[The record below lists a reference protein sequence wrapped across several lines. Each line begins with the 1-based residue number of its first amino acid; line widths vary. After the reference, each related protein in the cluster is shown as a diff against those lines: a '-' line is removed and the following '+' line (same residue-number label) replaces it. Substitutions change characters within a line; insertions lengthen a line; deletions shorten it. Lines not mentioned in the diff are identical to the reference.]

1 MQRKRD
7 AMDNRVEGFRQTLD
21 SERVSPFM
29 YGVLALICALLV
41 TDGFGTQAMGFVA
54 PVITKAWALKKG
66 AIAGAITM
74 GLVGVMIG
82 ACGVTPLADRI
93 GARRIL
99 VACAL
104 AYGVLMAATCLVK
117 DLPSLTWMRFF
128 TGVALGGAMPAGIA
142 LVSEYSPTRLRAT
155 LVTTVV
161 CGFSIGGA
169 LGGFA
174 STMLIGR
181 FGWPAVFVAGG
192 IAPVLLAPL
201 LWLLLPESLP
211 RVLIGKASALA
222 MASVGKIAPRWIPGS
237 APAAGDL
244 TRHVPVVGL
253 FEGGLALTTVLLW
266 VLYFL
271 NLMVLYTLSNYLPTI
286 ITGAGMPPSTANFAT
301 SFYQLAGV
309 PGALVCSYL
318 CDRVGSRLILPTV
331 FLGTSVFCFLIGAAG
346 QNPGLVVGA
355 ASAAGLFVVGGQAGA
370 NAFVGNF
377 YPSHVRATGIGWAL
391 GIGRLGTILGSY
403 VIGKLLE
410 AGATPHTL
418 FEICAVPGLF
428 SATVIWIVASRN
440 RSAAGPAALATAHAK
455 A

>member
-1 MQRKRD
+1 
-7 AMDNRVEGFRQTLD
+7 MDTRIAGFRQTLD
-21 SERVSPFM
+21 AGKVTGFT
-29 YGVLALICALLV
+29 YFILGLIALLLV
-41 TDGFGTQAMGFVA
+41 TDGFGTQAIGFVA
-54 PVITKAWALKKG
+54 PVIGKAWGLKKG
-66 AIAGAITM
+66 VIAGAITM

-99 VACAL
+99 IACAL
-104 AYGVLMAATCLVK
+104 AYGVLMAATSQVH
-117 DLPSLTWMRFF
+117 DLQGLIWMRFF

-155 LVTTVV
+155 LVTVAV

-174 STMLIGR
+174 ASMLTAR
-181 FGWPAVFVAGG
+181 FGWPSVFIAGG
-192 IAPVLLAPL
+192 IAPIVLAPFL
-201 LWLLLPESLP
+201 YLWLPESLP
-211 RVLIGKASALA
+211 RVLIGKAGAIA
-222 MASVGKIAPRWIPGS
+222 MTSVGKIAPRWSPGT
-237 APAAGDL
+237 APASGEV

-253 FEGGLALTTVLLW
+253 FQDGNAAPTVLIW
-266 VLYFL
+266 VLYFM

-286 ITGAGMPPSTANFAT
+286 ITGAGMPMSTANAAT

-318 CDRVGSRLILPTV
+318 CDRAGSRLILPVV
-331 FLGTSVFCFLIGAAG
+331 FLGTSVFCFLIGSAG
-346 QNPGLVVGA
+346 SNPGLVIAGA
-355 ASAAGLFVVGGQAGA
+355 SMAGLFVVGGQAGA

-391 GIGRLGTILGSY
+391 GIGRLGTILGSF

-410 AGATPHTL
+410 AGADAHTL
-418 FEICAVPGLF
+418 FELCAIPGLF
-428 SATVIWIVASRN
+428 AAAAIWFVARRSRTVTPPAPL
-440 RSAAGPAALATAHAK
+440 AAANA
-455 A
+455 

>member
-1 MQRKRD
+1 MGGGVD
-7 AMDNRVEGFRQTLD
+7 GFRRTLD
-21 SERVSPFM
+21 SERVSPFF

-41 TDGFGTQAMGFVA
+41 TDGFGTQAIGFVA
-54 PVITKAWALKKG
+54 PVIGKAWALKKG
-66 AIAGAITM
+66 AISGAITM

-99 VACAL
+99 IVCAL
-104 AYGVLMAATCLVK
+104 AYGVLMAATALVK
-117 DLPSLTWMRFF
+117 DLPGLTWMRFF

-155 LVTTVV
+155 LVTVAV

-174 STMLIGR
+174 ASMLISR
-181 FGWPAVFVAGG
+181 YGWPSVFLVGG

-201 LWLLLPESLP
+201 LYLWLPESLP
-211 RVLIGKASALA
+211 RVLIGKVGAVA
-222 MASVGKIAPRWIPGS
+222 MAAVGKIAPRWTPGDD
-237 APAAGDL
+237 PAAADM

-253 FEGGLALTTVLLW
+253 FQAGNAASTVLIW
-266 VLYFL
+266 VLYFM
-271 NLMVLYTLSNYLPTI
+271 NLMVLYSLSNYLPTI
-286 ITGAGMPPSTANFAT
+286 ITDAGMPASTANFAT

-318 CDRVGSRLILPTV
+318 CDKAGSRLVLPIV
-331 FLGTSVFCFLIGAAG
+331 FLGASVFCFLIGAAG

-391 GIGRLGTILGSY
+391 GIGRLGTILGSA
-403 VIGKLLE
+403 VIGLLLGAHAE
-410 AGATPHTL
+410 AHTL
-418 FEICAVPGLF
+418 FELCAIPGLF
-428 SATVIWIVASRN
+428 SAAVIWFVARR
-440 RSAAGPAALATAHAK
+440 RSAGLAAPVAARA
-455 A
+455 AEA

>member
-1 MQRKRD
+1 
-7 AMDNRVEGFRQTLD
+7 MDGIGGFRRTLD
-21 SERVSPFM
+21 SERVSPFF
-29 YGVLALICALLV
+29 YGVLGLICLLLV

-104 AYGVLMAATCLVK
+104 AYGALMAATSLVT
-117 DLPSLTWMRFF
+117 DLQGLTWMRFF
-128 TGVALGGAMPAGIA
+128 TGIALGGAMPAGIA
-142 LVSEYSPTRLRAT
+142 LVSEYAPTRLRAT

-174 STMLIGR
+174 ASMLIGR
-181 FGWPAVFVAGG
+181 FGWPAVFIVGG
-192 IAPVLLAPL
+192 IAPIVLAPL
-201 LWLLLPESLP
+201 LWLWLPESLP
-211 RVLIGKASALA
+211 RVLIGKASAMA
-222 MASVGKIAPRWIPGS
+222 MASVGKIAPRWTPGA

-266 VLYFL
+266 VLYFM

-286 ITGAGMPPSTANFAT
+286 ITGAGMPASTANAAT

-318 CDRVGSRLILPTV
+318 CDKLGSRRILPTV
-331 FLGTSVFCFLIGAAG
+331 FLGTSVFCFLIGSAG
-346 QNPGLVVGA
+346 HNPGLVVGA

-391 GIGRLGTILGSY
+391 GVGRLGTILGSY
-403 VIGKLLE
+403 VIGLLLA
-410 AGATPHTL
+410 AGAEAHTL
-418 FEICAVPGLF
+418 FELCAIPGLF
-428 SATVIWIVASRN
+428 SAAVIWIVARN
-440 RSAAGPAALATAHAK
+440 NRAASGAASLATANVK